1 MTQRTTWFRSCMECE
16 STAPNRTG
24 ICPECEIEHG
34 YVERPFVDDVD
45 PASREPIPATYSNRM
60 IWLHSNLVE
69 G

>member
-1 MTQRTTWFRSCMECE
+1 MTQRTSWFRSCMECE

-24 ICPECEIEHG
+24 ICAECVVKHG
-34 YVERPFVDDVD
+34 YADD
-45 PASREPIPATYSNRM
+45 PASREPIPASYSNRM